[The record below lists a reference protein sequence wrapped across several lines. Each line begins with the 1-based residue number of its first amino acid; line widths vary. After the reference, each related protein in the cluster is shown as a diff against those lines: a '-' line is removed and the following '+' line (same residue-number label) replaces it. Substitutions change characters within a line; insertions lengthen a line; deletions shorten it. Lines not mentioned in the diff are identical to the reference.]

1 MRNVEA
7 KFRCAD
13 GGLDQVRARALA
25 MGAHSPATL
34 RQVDT
39 YFHTERGRLKLRE
52 LTQAGQPSRAVL
64 IGYARAD
71 AAGPRESTYEMAE
84 IPDPTA
90 LLATLARA
98 LDLRVRVEKTREVLL
113 LRHTRIHLDVV
124 RGLGA
129 FVELETL
136 VGEPD
141 ARRGT
146 LAGVAE
152 SAEAARELGEIAA
165 GLGFAAADGLAGSYA
180 DLLEAGARTD
190 AAMGEGHDA

>member
-1 MRNVEA
+1 MRNIEA
-7 KFRCAD
+7 KFRCAE
-13 GGLDQVRARALA
+13 GGLGEVRERALA
-25 MGAHSPATL
+25 MGARSTDTL

-39 YFHTERGRLKLRE
+39 YFHAARGRLKLRE
-52 LTQAGQPSRAVL
+52 LTQVGHPARAVL

-71 AAGPRESTYEMAE
+71 AAGARESTYEMAE

-90 LLATLARA
+90 LLATLART

-136 VGEPD
+136 MGDPD
-141 ARRGT
+141 ARRGP

-152 SAEAARELGEIAA
+152 SAEAERELREIAA

-180 DLLEAGARTD
+180 DLLEGGAWTD
-190 AAMGEGHDA
+190 GAMGERHDA